1 MCSFWFCSGKAG
13 RVRKEMEEEA
23 GEEGEKS
30 AGGEGEDPQ
39 GEGGEGE
46 EERGEIREGKA
57 SHTVSTF
64 PWIS

>member
-1 MCSFWFCSGKAG
+1 
-13 RVRKEMEEEA
+13 MEEEA